1 MHAGENMKRIA
12 CIAHWPHQLTAASA
26 SRQSPVSQAP
36 ARALLLQNQILPHLS
51 LNFAKTS
58 STTATTTTVTKTTMT
73 KATILAQ
80 VTE

>member
-36 ARALLLQNQILPHLS
+36 ARALLLQNQILPDSS

-58 STTATTTTVTKTTMT
+58 STKETPTTV
-73 KATILAQ
+73 IRQ
-80 VTE
+80 Q